1 MRRGESL
8 VYVLD
13 DDEGFTDG
21 LSMVKQDGDF
31 LVDRVGLEEGGAFA
45 LGSWGTRVKGTA
57 LANKA
62 SWGRKE

>member
-45 LGSWGTRVKGTA
+45 LGVLGNKGKGDS
-57 LANKA
+57 L
-62 SWGRKE
+62 S